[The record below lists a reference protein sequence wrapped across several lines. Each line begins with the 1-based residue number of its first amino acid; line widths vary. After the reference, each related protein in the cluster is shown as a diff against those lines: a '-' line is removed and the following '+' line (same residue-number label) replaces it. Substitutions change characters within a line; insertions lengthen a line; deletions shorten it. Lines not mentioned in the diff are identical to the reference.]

1 MKNPDIDENETYRIG
16 RKAQSITAPHHLPD
30 VWKQIA
36 LLKLSQAL
44 QMGGVFYFKLTDVHH
59 EISQFIT
66 EYEKAAGQEETN
78 TVHLIGCW
86 KKCWIKLKRKL
97 STGFVM
103 EYFVEEIMKKT
114 LNI

>member
-66 EYEKAAGQEETN
+66 EYEKAAKITEYGESSGTRRDKYSTFDWMLEEM
-78 TVHLIGCW
+78 LDKA
-86 KKCWIKLKRKL
+86 KKKAVNRICHGVFR
-97 STGFVM
+97 
-103 EYFVEEIMKKT
+103 
-114 LNI
+114 